1 MLIDEFMSEVRF
13 QGCGRWRRHGLRRET
28 EGGASHPVPDDGLPR
43 GSHRRHGHGQHID
56 VQPLVGRVEYWS
68 GLGLDRTHAHGTLS
82 GHIPR
87 VAGPGEPTEDCGP
100 ATLCLRPSLG
110 EPRGAR
116 AHCALSRLHVSDL
129 PRDPPVSRCF
139 LLMRTGRPRQPFMTR
154 RWLCRQ

>member
-68 GLGLDRTHAHGTLS
+68 GLGLDRTHAHGTLPH
-82 GHIPR
+82 HISH
-87 VAGPGEPTEDCGP
+87 VAGLGEPEEDR
-100 ATLCLRPSLG
+100 ALAALCLRPSLG
-110 EPRGAR
+110 EPPAAR
-116 AHCALSRLHVSDL
+116 AHCALPRLYVLDL
-129 PRDPPVSRCF
+129 PGDPPVSGCF
-139 LLMRTGRPRQPFMTR
+139 LLIRTGRLRQPFMTR
-154 RWLCRQ
+154 RWSYGQ